1 MATNNKPKK
10 FSEYFEELKKTQKRI
25 QSINDQINNS
35 DKYIYEFTDISSR
48 INDVKNT
55 ENIKVELQEL
65 KDKIKSNPNYIE
77 EIELEKNIYSVSEEF
92 KSDQKISEDEFIE
105 KIKLVVKNKNEILNV
120 KSDLD
125 SGKKIDELKL
135 SDELKMIVE
144 FLEIEKNTLKDL
156 NNSFK
161 AFEIRINISDKSKQI
176 PGYID
181 QIEDQIKMNNK
192 FKLDVGLL
200 DELNEK
206 YNRYDQAIILKED
219 IDGGKKNI
227 DNLSDDEKNL
237 LNEFDLK
244 NKSDITLLEEQKRLY
259 EAINLLKKIKYS
271 NRINK
276 EYDVES
282 KELKDLKE
290 ELKKSEESLKVKEK
304 LINDETLNPDEL
316 NIKVEEDL
324 ENKEKI
330 EIVSSIEDLKVAIE
344 IKENSDYF
352 KNLEEE
358 KANYPE
364 FELNKNSKEI
374 ELDNKINKNEKWLS
388 DTYDEISKKY
398 KVKVN
403 NIDDLKN
410 LISKEL
416 QKLKDENKKLQQSDL
431 IEVKEELKYLR
442 EILNAHPLM
451 KEVRFEKDIKHFEKS
466 IKKSNDNIK
475 ELKKLLDDKI
485 LKFKNY
491 GQFNDIK
498 DLANKVENGYG
509 LIKDDQ
515 EYNELFE
522 KINEFNNEII
532 RIDQE
537 LKDSNLSKVQ
547 KDNLEGEKKE
557 IQNNFCKYSRKWI
570 KYLKTY
576 IKREIEILPK
586 VALNYEN
593 AIEVRKK
600 KLYALTNKKSDDQPN
615 KDPNADDADKDKD
628 KDEDKDKETSGYKL
642 PIKKKEPGFWSKM
655 FSGIKDKW
663 KKRKENKLEK
673 KKAKEKSKG
682 KDEDKDKDKEQK
694 LDDNSLLNNKIDDSN
709 SNVKFENE
717 DKPLTKDYMK
727 SIFSNINE
735 EGSDYNPKYLEQ
747 YKREVE
753 ILRQKN
759 IEEEQKQKPKQGRSR

>member
-410 LISKEL
+410 LISEKL
-416 QKLKDENKKLQQSDL
+416 QKLKDENEKLNLDL
-431 IEVKEELKYLR
+431 IEVEEELEDLR

-451 KEVRFEKDIKHFEKS
+451 KEVRFENDIKYFEKS

-475 ELKKLLDDKI
+475 ELKKLLYDKI

-547 KDNLEGEKKE
+547 KDNLEGEKKG

>member
-10 FSEYFEELKKTQKRI
+10 FSEYFEELKKKQQKI
-25 QSINDQINNS
+25 QSIKAQINNLNG
-35 DKYIYEFTDISSR
+35 DIPKFLDISSE
-48 INDVKNT
+48 INDV
-55 ENIKVELQEL
+55 ENIEKIKVKLQEL
-65 KDKIKSNPNYIE
+65 KDK
-77 EIELEKNIYSVSEEF
+77 
-92 KSDQKISEDEFIE
+92 
-105 KIKLVVKNKNEILNV
+105 
-120 KSDLD
+120 
-125 SGKKIDELKL
+125 
-135 SDELKMIVE
+135 
-144 FLEIEKNTLKDL
+144 
-156 NNSFK
+156 
-161 AFEIRINISDKSKQI
+161 
-176 PGYID
+176 
-181 QIEDQIKMNNK
+181 
-192 FKLDVGLL
+192 
-200 DELNEK
+200 
-206 YNRYDQAIILKED
+206 YNRYDEAILLKED
-219 IDGGKKNI
+219 IDGGKKNL
-227 DNLSDDEKNL
+227 DNLSDDEQNL

-244 NKSDITLLEEQKRLY
+244 NKSHTMLVEEKNKLS
-259 EAINLLKKIKYS
+259 EAINLLKKIKDS

-276 EYDVES
+276 EYNVES
-282 KELKDLKE
+282 KDLNDLEE
-290 ELKKSEESLKVKEK
+290 ELKKAEESLKVKDK
-304 LINDETLNPDEL
+304 LIKKETLDPDEL
-316 NIKVEEDL
+316 NLKNEEDL
-324 ENKEKI
+324 ENKEINEI
-330 EIVSSIEDLKVAIE
+330 ESSIEDLKIAIK
-344 IKENSDYF
+344 IKEESDYF
-352 KNLEEE
+352 KKLEEE
-358 KANYPE
+358 KAEYPE

-374 ELDNKINKNEKWLS
+374 ELDNEMKKLLS
-388 DTYDEISKKY
+388 DKYNHILKKY
-398 KVKVN
+398 KVEINNVN

-410 LISKEL
+410 LISEKL

-431 IEVKEELKYLR
+431 IEVKEELKYFR

-547 KDNLEGEKKE
+547 KDNLEGEKKG

-586 VALNYEN
+586 VALNYEK
-593 AIEVRKK
+593 AIEVRKN

-655 FSGIKDKW
+655 FSGIKEKW

-682 KDEDKDKDKEQK
+682 KDEDKDKEQK

-735 EGSDYNPKYLEQ
+735 EGSEYNPKYLEQ

-753 ILRQKN
+753 ILRQKQ
-759 IEEEQKQKPKQGRSR
+759 IKEEEKEKAEQGRSI

>member
-1 MATNNKPKK
+1 MATNNIPKK
-10 FSEYFEELKKTQKRI
+10 FSEYFEELKKKQQKI
-25 QSINDQINNS
+25 QSIKAQINNLNGDIPKFS
-35 DKYIYEFTDISSR
+35 DISSE
-48 INDVKNT
+48 INDV
-55 ENIKVELQEL
+55 ENIEKIKVKLQEL
-65 KDKIKSNPNYIE
+65 KDKIKSNPKYIE
-77 EIELEKNIYSVSEEF
+77 EIELEKNIYSV
-92 KSDQKISEDEFIE
+92 SEDEFIE

-181 QIEDQIKMNNK
+181 QINNQINMYYEFELNIEP
-192 FKLDVGLL
+192 L
-200 DELNEK
+200 DELNKK
-206 YNRYDQAIILKED
+206 YNRYDEAILLKKD
-219 IDGGKKNI
+219 IDGVKNI
-227 DNLSDDEKNL
+227 NDLSDDEKNL

-290 ELKKSEESLKVKEK
+290 ELKKAEESLKVKEK

-410 LISKEL
+410 LISEKL
-416 QKLKDENKKLQQSDL
+416 QKLKDENEKLNLDL
-431 IEVKEELKYLR
+431 IEVEEELEDLR

-451 KEVRFEKDIKHFEKS
+451 KEVRFENDIKYFEKS

-475 ELKKLLDDKI
+475 ELKKLLYDKI

-547 KDNLEGEKKE
+547 KDNLEGEKKG

-586 VALNYEN
+586 VALNYKN
-593 AIEVRKK
+593 AIEIRKE
-600 KLYALTNKKSDDQPN
+600 KLSGLTNKKSDDQPN

-628 KDEDKDKETSGYKL
+628 KDEDKGKETSGYKL

-735 EGSDYNPKYLEQ
+735 EGSEYNPKYLEQ
-747 YKREVE
+747 YKRKVE
-753 ILRQKN
+753 ILRQKQ
-759 IEEEQKQKPKQGRSR
+759 IKEEEKEKAEQGRSI

>member
-10 FSEYFEELKKTQKRI
+10 FSEYFEELKKKQQKI
-25 QSINDQINNS
+25 QSIKAQINNLNG
-35 DKYIYEFTDISSR
+35 DIPKFLDISSE
-48 INDVKNT
+48 INDV
-55 ENIKVELQEL
+55 ENIEKIKVKLQEL
-65 KDKIKSNPNYIE
+65 KDK
-77 EIELEKNIYSVSEEF
+77 
-92 KSDQKISEDEFIE
+92 
-105 KIKLVVKNKNEILNV
+105 
-120 KSDLD
+120 
-125 SGKKIDELKL
+125 
-135 SDELKMIVE
+135 
-144 FLEIEKNTLKDL
+144 
-156 NNSFK
+156 
-161 AFEIRINISDKSKQI
+161 
-176 PGYID
+176 
-181 QIEDQIKMNNK
+181 
-192 FKLDVGLL
+192 
-200 DELNEK
+200 
-206 YNRYDQAIILKED
+206 YNRYDEAILLKED
-219 IDGGKKNI
+219 IDGGKKNL
-227 DNLSDDEKNL
+227 DNLSDDEQNL

-244 NKSDITLLEEQKRLY
+244 NKSHTMLVEEKNKLS
-259 EAINLLKKIKYS
+259 EAINLLKKIKDS

-276 EYDVES
+276 EYNVES
-282 KELKDLKE
+282 KDLNDLEE
-290 ELKKSEESLKVKEK
+290 ELKKAEESLKVKDK
-304 LINDETLNPDEL
+304 LIKKETLDPDEL
-316 NIKVEEDL
+316 NLKNEEDL
-324 ENKEKI
+324 ENKEINEI
-330 EIVSSIEDLKVAIE
+330 ESSIEDLKIAIK
-344 IKENSDYF
+344 IKEESDYF
-352 KNLEEE
+352 KKLEEE
-358 KANYPE
+358 KAEYPE

-374 ELDNKINKNEKWLS
+374 ELDNEMKKLLS
-388 DTYDEISKKY
+388 DKYNHILKKY
-398 KVKVN
+398 KVEINNVN

-410 LISKEL
+410 LISEKL

-431 IEVKEELKYLR
+431 IEVKEELKYFR

-547 KDNLEGEKKE
+547 KDNLEGEKKG

-586 VALNYEN
+586 VALNYEK
-593 AIEVRKK
+593 AIEVRKN

-655 FSGIKDKW
+655 FSGIKEKW

-717 DKPLTKDYMK
+717 DKPLTKDYMEK
-727 SIFSNINE
+727 IFSNINE
-735 EGSDYNPKYLEQ
+735 EGSEYNPKYLEQ

-753 ILRQKN
+753 ILRQKQ
-759 IEEEQKQKPKQGRSR
+759 IKEEEKEKAEQGRSI